1 MPVHAIFLLSL
12 DNVVF
17 TKCHGFDYHVKNSRP
32 EERHIDTDSFQM
44 LTECRKTPLEAK
56 VIMLGLLV
64 LNEVIVLLINRV
76 ISQMHVPIILVE
88 FCSVSLGSE
97 TCETFLVNVKSQ
109 RFVASNHNINSQV
122 KFVAVDKQW
131 IGDIPRNDTEFINVQ
146 VIDVVNDMDASS
158 ST

>member
-1 MPVHAIFLLSL
+1 
-12 DNVVF
+12 
-17 TKCHGFDYHVKNSRP
+17 
-32 EERHIDTDSFQM
+32 M